1 MVNILIFVNVNTL
14 TIALLF
20 MFKFLYAFVSLFKL
34 ITTVFK
40 GTTIVKVV
48 QLLSHWLYALIELV

>member
-1 MVNILIFVNVNTL
+1 MVNILIFFNVDSL

-34 ITTVFK
+34 ITTVVK